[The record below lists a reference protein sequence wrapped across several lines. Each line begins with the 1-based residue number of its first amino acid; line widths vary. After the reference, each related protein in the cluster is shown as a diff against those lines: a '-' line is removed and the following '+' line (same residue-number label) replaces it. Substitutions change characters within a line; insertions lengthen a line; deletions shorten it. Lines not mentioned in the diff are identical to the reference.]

1 MASVQYTGNIMD
13 TRQYV
18 ETSTQTHA
26 VDDGLVDQ
34 RVPKNLP
41 KKPKDNS
48 WMFGNANTEQLV
60 WSLTC
65 DAIPLS
71 ANDVHSKA
79 AAELICSY
87 SWKRAKEPTIY
98 VPGTP
103 PIYTPPDF
111 TAINERNELVD
122 KLVQLPV
129 DVGYYFVDQHA
140 ERVPLQQFEP
150 IFQSTAVM
158 NPDKRFGKVK
168 TVANRSSLLT
178 LLRFLRNQSS
188 QTFCLDLDIVKDT
201 LLMGKKV
208 RQAKV
213 YSAAGSYGHSFEEHL
228 TTKDPDLEDAQGHH
242 RVLLL
247 DFGGEPLLIRV
258 EADAC
263 VSNQEYNPDA
273 PVVVHPDFDP
283 LTCPTG
289 GIDHSSPQRTKVIVG
304 GRLVPH
310 AQAIEMKSNEKSKPK
325 GQQWFGR
332 MPLCV
337 LGSHKDGW
345 FKAPEMKEFTEEERI
360 KWEADYQ
367 DSLKKLAWILEELR
381 TVVKGQTSEGSAVLV
396 STGKGNPLIVYETKK
411 RIEPLPK
418 EIVEKFW

>member
-1 MASVQYTGNIMD
+1 
-13 TRQYV
+13 
-18 ETSTQTHA
+18 
-26 VDDGLVDQ
+26 
-34 RVPKNLP
+34 
-41 KKPKDNS
+41 
-48 WMFGNANTEQLV
+48 MFGNANTEQLM

-71 ANDVHSKA
+71 ANDIHSEE

-87 SWKRAKEPTIY
+87 SWRQTEEPTIY

-103 PIYTPPDF
+103 PAYTPPEF

-122 KLVQLPV
+122 KLIQLPM
-129 DVGYYFVDQHA
+129 DVGYHFVDQHA

-158 NPDKRFGKVK
+158 NPGKRFNKVK
-168 TVANRSSLLT
+168 TVVNRNSLLI
-178 LLRFLRNQSS
+178 LLRFVRNQSS
-188 QTFCLDLDIVKDT
+188 QPFRLDLDIVQDT
-201 LLMGKKV
+201 LLIGKKV

-213 YSAAGSYGHSFEEHL
+213 YSLVGSYGHSFEEHL
-228 TTKDPDLEDAQGHH
+228 TTKDPDLEDANGHH

-263 VSNQEYNPDA
+263 VWNQEYNPDA

-283 LTCPTG
+283 LTCPNG
-289 GIDHSSPQRTKVIVG
+289 GIDHPSSQRTKVIIG
-304 GRLVPH
+304 GRLVPY
-310 AQAIEMKSNEKSKPK
+310 AQTIEMKSNEKSKPK
-325 GQQWFGR
+325 DQQWFGR

-345 FKAPEMKEFTEEERI
+345 FKAPEMKEFTEEERAT
-360 KWEADYQ
+360 WEADYQ
-367 DSLKKLAWILEELR
+367 DSLKKLAWLLEELR
-381 TVVKGQTSEGSAVLV
+381 TVVKEQTSEGSAVLV
-396 STGKGNPLIVYETKK
+396 STGKGNLLVIYETKK
-411 RIEPLPK
+411 RIDPLPK
-418 EIVEKFW
+418 EIVERFWDTE